1 MMMYPGIMQFKMT
14 NGEEI
19 ICQVLEYPEED
30 DTDYVVKDALSMI
43 TRTVGTSH
51 TKYMFKPWFTMA
63 EREDQYI
70 SIAKDHIVAC
80 VSPNTTLYSE
90 YRKARREMHLN
101 SRARPQTEEQII
113 ADSKVRDFSP
123 LYKTLYDRVDEYA
136 NGKVGQTILNIAD
149 GQYKDPMV
157 VDKEINVMA
166 MMINIIMTIK

>member
-1 MMMYPGIMQFKMT
+1 MT

-19 ICQVLEYPEED
+19 ICQVLEYPEEG

-43 TRTVGTSH
+43 TKTVGTSH

-90 YRKARREMHLN
+90 YRKARSEMHLN
-101 SRARPQTEEQII
+101 SRTRPQTEEQIVN
-113 ADSKVRDFSP
+113 DSKNQ
-123 LYKTLYDRVDEYA
+123 YAKMHDEIMSLIDEMERQSKIDDLDDSDS
-136 NGKVGQTILNIAD
+136 GS
-149 GQYKDPMV
+149 
-157 VDKEINVMA
+157 
-166 MMINIIMTIK
+166 NIIKFPGPDSIH